1 MERNS
6 GLADL
11 HVVVSGGSR
20 GVGLA
25 LSEALLAAGCR
36 VSTFSRKPSE
46 DTERLA
52 AAHPDH
58 FHYDSVDIAD
68 SVGLTEFVQHATERF
83 GDLYGVIN
91 NSAIAVDG
99 VLATLPEVEISR
111 MLQINLEGSIRL
123 ARLGLRTMLRNRR
136 GRIINISSIVGQ
148 RGYNGLAVYSATK
161 AGLDGFTRALAREV
175 GRRKITVNSV
185 APGYMDTEMS
195 AGLGDGG
202 LKQIVNRTPL
212 GRLAEIDDIVPS
224 VLFLLSDDA
233 KFITGQTLVI
243 DGGITC

>member
-6 GLADL
+6 ALAD
-11 HVVVSGGSR
+11 HVVLSGGSR

-25 LSEALLAAGCR
+25 ISEALLADGYR
-36 VSTFSRKPSE
+36 VSTFSRKPTE
-46 DTERLA
+46 DMERLA
-52 AAHPDH
+52 EAYPDR
-58 FHYDSVDIAD
+58 FHYEGVDIAD
-68 SVGLTEFVQHATERF
+68 SVGLSEFVHGSTERF

-99 VLATLPEVEISR
+99 VLATLPEVEIAR

-123 ARLGLRTMLRNRR
+123 ARHGLRTMLRNRR
-136 GRIINISSIVGQ
+136 GRIINISSIVGS

-161 AGLDGFTRALAREV
+161 AGLDGFTRSLAREV

-185 APGYMDTEMS
+185 APGYMATDMS
-195 AGLGDGG
+195 AGLGEGG

-212 GRLAEIDDIVPS
+212 GRLAEIPDIVPS
-224 VLFLLSDDA
+224 VQFLLSDSA
-233 KFITGQTLVI
+233 SFITGQTIII